1 MSTFK
6 ILGGKSL
13 KGEVK
18 PQGAKNEALQILC
31 AVLLTEEE
39 TTIQNVPDIKDV
51 NLLIDLLK
59 GMGVSVEKLNETT
72 YKFKSQNIDLSYTR
86 TEDFFKKSSKIRGS
100 IMLMGP
106 MVARFGSAYIAKP
119 GGDKIGRRRVD
130 THFIGL
136 EELGAKFT
144 VEENNSVFKISSK
157 KLKGKS
163 ILLDEAS
170 VTGTAN
176 IVMAASLADGKTT
189 IYNAACEPYL
199 QQLCKMLNSMGANI
213 RGIGSNYLKIEGVSS
228 LSGTTHKILPDM
240 IEIGSFIGLAAM
252 TKSDIKIN
260 NVSIENLGIIPKTF
274 QRLGIKMDISNDSI
288 HIPPQDHYEIES
300 FIDGSIMT
308 IADAVWPGFSPDL
321 LSIALVTSIQ
331 AKGTVLIHQKMF
343 ESRLFFVDKL
353 IDMGAQIILCDP
365 HRATVIGLDR
375 KIPLKGIQMTSPD
388 IRAGVSLL
396 IAALSAEGESTIDN
410 IEQIDRGYSN
420 IDSRLRALGA
430 DIERI

>member
-59 GMGVSVEKLNETT
+59 GMGVSVEKVNETT

-144 VEENNSVFKISSK
+144 VEQNNSVFKISS
-157 KLKGKS
+157 
-163 ILLDEAS
+163 
-170 VTGTAN
+170 
-176 IVMAASLADGKTT
+176 
-189 IYNAACEPYL
+189 
-199 QQLCKMLNSMGANI
+199 
-213 RGIGSNYLKIEGVSS
+213 
-228 LSGTTHKILPDM
+228 
-240 IEIGSFIGLAAM
+240 
-252 TKSDIKIN
+252 
-260 NVSIENLGIIPKTF
+260 
-274 QRLGIKMDISNDSI
+274 
-288 HIPPQDHYEIES
+288 
-300 FIDGSIMT
+300 
-308 IADAVWPGFSPDL
+308 
-321 LSIALVTSIQ
+321 
-331 AKGTVLIHQKMF
+331 
-343 ESRLFFVDKL
+343 
-353 IDMGAQIILCDP
+353 
-365 HRATVIGLDR
+365 
-375 KIPLKGIQMTSPD
+375 
-388 IRAGVSLL
+388 
-396 IAALSAEGESTIDN
+396 
-410 IEQIDRGYSN
+410 
-420 IDSRLRALGA
+420 
-430 DIERI
+430 

>member
-106 MVARFGSAYIAKP
+106 MVGRFGSAYIDNR

-144 VEENNSVFKISSK
+144 VEQNNSVFKISSK

-189 IYNAACEPYL
+189 IYL
-199 QQLCKMLNSMGANI
+199 
-213 RGIGSNYLKIEGVSS
+213 S
-228 LSGTTHKILPDM
+228 L
-240 IEIGSFIGLAAM
+240 
-252 TKSDIKIN
+252 
-260 NVSIENLGIIPKTF
+260 
-274 QRLGIKMDISNDSI
+274 I
-288 HIPPQDHYEIES
+288 HI
-300 FIDGSIMT
+300 
-308 IADAVWPGFSPDL
+308 
-321 LSIALVTSIQ
+321 
-331 AKGTVLIHQKMF
+331 
-343 ESRLFFVDKL
+343 
-353 IDMGAQIILCDP
+353 
-365 HRATVIGLDR
+365 
-375 KIPLKGIQMTSPD
+375 
-388 IRAGVSLL
+388 
-396 IAALSAEGESTIDN
+396 
-410 IEQIDRGYSN
+410 
-420 IDSRLRALGA
+420 
-430 DIERI
+430 